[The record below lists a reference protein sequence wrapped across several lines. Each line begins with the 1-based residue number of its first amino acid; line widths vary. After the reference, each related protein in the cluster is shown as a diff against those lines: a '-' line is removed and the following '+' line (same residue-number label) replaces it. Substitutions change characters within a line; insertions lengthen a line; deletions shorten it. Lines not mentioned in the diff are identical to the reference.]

1 MTTHKIKIL
10 FVISASRKRLDGK
23 SILYCR
29 ITYNKKRKQF
39 STGLFIN
46 PKHWNSKQ
54 QKVEPPNV
62 EHDLINTQLSLIKN
76 NIHQAFLMLQIGAK
90 PFDVDDIYLQY
101 KGENI
106 KTEKT
111 LLEVFKMHN
120 KFMLSLVGTGY
131 SKATYSKFIE
141 AKKHVQNFVKTTY
154 KKNDFWDQI

>member
-23 SILYCR
+23 SILYRR
-29 ITYNKKRKQF
+29 ITFNKKRKQF
-39 STGLFIN
+39 STGLFIS

-54 QKVEPPNV
+54 QKIEPPNG
-62 EHDLINTQLSLIKN
+62 ENDLINTQLSLIKN
-76 NIHQAFLMLQIGAK
+76 NIHQAFLMLQIGAIS
-90 PFDVDDIYLQY
+90 FDVDDIYLQY

-120 KFMLSLVGTGY
+120 KRV
-131 SKATYSKFIE
+131 
-141 AKKHVQNFVKTTY
+141 
-154 KKNDFWDQI
+154 